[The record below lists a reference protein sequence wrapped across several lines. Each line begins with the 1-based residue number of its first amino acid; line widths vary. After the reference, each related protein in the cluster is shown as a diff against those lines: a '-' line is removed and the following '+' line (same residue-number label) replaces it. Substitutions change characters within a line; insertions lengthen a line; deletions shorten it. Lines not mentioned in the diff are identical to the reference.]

1 MRGQLKRVLLLVL
14 LLIHSSVI
22 NLQLRLLAQMQGTA
36 VVSKGD
42 ITIYLTNSR
51 LPLVNFPD
59 PASAILYPSPH
70 GELILLLADLN
81 DAIKQIIYIFFA
93 NQWINEI

>member
-51 LPLVNFPD
+51 LPLVNFSD
-59 PASAILYPSPH
+59 PASAIFYPSTH
-70 GELILLLADLN
+70 VELILLLADLN

>member
-1 MRGQLKRVLLLVL
+1 MLLLVL

-42 ITIYLTNSR
+42 ITIYLTNAR
-51 LPLVNFPD
+51 LPLVIFPD
-59 PASAILYPSPH
+59 PASAIFYPSTH

-93 NQWINEI
+93 NQWINDI